1 MIPRL
6 RRLVHSL
13 WELSAAA
20 PQGLRGHATG
30 THNGADGTDGQG
42 EIGAVAVG

>member
-13 WELSAAA
+13 WKLSAAA
-20 PQGLRGHATG
+20 PQGLRGRATG
-30 THNGADGTDGQG
+30 THKGADGTDRQG
-42 EIGAVAVG
+42 EIGARGVG